1 MLYRFIGLTFLALF
15 VVFSVTGCAAYS
27 QAPVTGFVSTNV
39 SVPLDVG
46 SGIHKPHLKV
56 GTASV
61 TSFLG
66 LFASGDAS
74 IQAACQN
81 GGIQQIHYVDYRVES
96 SLGLFAKYTLYVYG
110 E

>member
-1 MLYRFIGLTFLALF
+1 MLYRFVALTFLTLF
-15 VVFSVTGCAAYS
+15 VVFSVTGCAAYV
-27 QAPVTGFVSTNV
+27 QAPVTGVLSTNV
-39 SVPLDVG
+39 SGALGVG

-66 LFASGDAS
+66 LFATGDAS
-74 IQAACQN
+74 IRTACQN
-81 GGIQQIHYVDYRVES
+81 GGIQQIHYIDYRAEN
-96 SLGLFAKYTLYVYG
+96 SLGLFAKYTIYVYG

>member
-1 MLYRFIGLTFLALF
+1 MLHRFLGLTLLTLF
-15 VVFSVTGCAAYS
+15 VVFSVAGCAAYS

-39 SVPLDVG
+39 SAALDVG
-46 SGIHKPHLKV
+46 SGINKPHLKV
-56 GTASV
+56 GTASA

-66 LFASGDAS
+66 LFATGNAS
-74 IQAACQN
+74 IRAACQN
-81 GGIQQIHYVDYRVES
+81 GGIQQIHYIDYHVEN